1 MGRSTVHY
9 ADNETNNILKRL
21 HNKLRPAGTPV
32 ERVEYI
38 IELLLLRIFEA
49 KLKQDDI
56 FKPLRKIF
64 TGENYRLLFSYI
76 HSLSNGDRILSELN
90 KNIFPF
96 YATILQEARKVI
108 KGNLPQK
115 MQDQLVLME
124 EVFANSNFTN
134 NVKGGVITEV
144 IGLVNDIDEKHI
156 LKTDILGDAIESA
169 LSETGGTKDLGLY
182 RTPDHIRQMM
192 VSMIDPDF
200 TDTVFDPACGT
211 AGFLFDAYDYVIDK
225 SNKTGIYPSADAA
238 NMFYRTGIGGI
249 EYQGRIRKMAAVN
262 MYIRGLNPH
271 NIMQGDSL
279 KMYDPV
285 RNAGSKTVVIANP
298 PFGAERDQP
307 AYPNVWE
314 EYSKESETTV
324 LFVKLMFDYLKKGG
338 RCAVVVSEGFLT
350 WGQGSA
356 CALRRMLLNEATL
369 RAIISLPQ
377 GVFVSKSGQGAKTS
391 ILYFEKGQPADFVW
405 YYKIENDGFSM
416 GTNRK
421 PIEGSQI
428 PELLTLFKEVKQ
440 NIKPE
445 DTPRSFCIDRK
456 QIETLDPQIIER
468 ITTETR
474 EKATERN
481 ALKRSKKIAEL
492 DKKFMANKIDKE
504 GFHEEILQFDSNFE
518 AQVENEI
525 AKAIE
530 KAHTY
535 HFNLQNYR
543 AGDNDK
549 QTEFP
554 MVELK
559 ELITTKTNRISLDN
573 NLIYKQITIKL
584 WGKGVL
590 LRQEIEGKHIKTA
603 GQYVVNGGDFIM
615 SKIDARNGAFGLV
628 PDFLEGAVVTSSF
641 PYFEVNKIKINPRF
655 LEYIVTQPRFYE
667 KINEIVSGATGRRSV
682 EVIDFLQL
690 QIPLPPLE
698 IQNEIVEKIEKQ
710 KEIVEGADAI
720 ILNYEMQLASTENRK
735 EYLLQTI
742 AQVDG
747 SPVKSIDDFL
757 DEKYVGGENIE
768 SGTGRLFNVKTIREA
783 GIIGPSY
790 RFKTGHVVYSKVRP
804 KLQKCFYAEFDG
816 FCSSDIYPLKV
827 NSKLVLPEYLTYIMQ
842 SKFFA
847 DKTESFQI
855 GRSGMPKINREQLSK
870 IKIPLPSLE
879 IQHQIVEKL
888 DRQRTAL
895 ESIYLLKAEAEK
907 RIEGILVEMWEEK
920 PTEAPFAVV
929 QKESDVEENAFL
941 KRKMLATYIINQSLT
956 DIKFGDVKFEKL
968 FFLSEYFA
976 IKRDFGQ
983 MYYVKAAGP
992 YDNKFTYAYFDQIEK
1007 SKWFMRQRRDYQYV
1021 FAAGEKHDKSLKM
1034 YGLFSDDELQC
1045 VDKLITLFKEF
1056 NYEIPEIIATLF
1068 AVWNNRIIKQQ
1079 PISDELLKE
1088 DFLNWDAQKIKY
1100 KDRLDGALE
1109 WMRAEGIVPDGWGKV
1124 IEKTEKKTSKK

>member
-49 KLKQDDI
+49 KLKQDEI

-64 TGENYRLLFSYI
+64 KDENYRLLFSYI

-108 KGNLPQK
+108 KGNLHSK

-144 IGLVNDIDEKHI
+144 IGLINEIDEKYI
-156 LKTDILGDAIESA
+156 LKTDLLGDAIESA

-200 TDTVFDPACGT
+200 TDTIFDPACGT

-225 SNKTGIYPSADAA
+225 SNQTGIYPSSDAA

-262 MYIRGLNPH
+262 MYIRGLNPQ

-279 KMYDPV
+279 KMYDPAH
-285 RNAGSKTVVIANP
+285 NAGSKTVVIANP

-314 EYSKESETTV
+314 EFSKESETTI
-324 LFVKLMFDYLKKGG
+324 LFVKLMFDYLKTGG

-356 CALRRMLLNEATL
+356 CALRKILLTEANL

-391 ILYFEKGQPADFVW
+391 ILYFEKGQPTDFVW
-405 YYKIENDGFSM
+405 YYKIDNDGFSM

-421 PIEGSQI
+421 PIEGNQI
-428 PELLTLFKEVKQ
+428 PELLTLFEEVKQ
-440 NIKPE
+440 GKKPE
-445 DTPRSFCIDRK
+445 DTPRSFCIDRQ
-456 QIETLDPQIIER
+456 QIETLDPQIEER
-468 ITTETR
+468 IANETR
-474 EKATERN
+474 EKTTERN
-481 ALKRSKKIAEL
+481 ALKREKKIAEL
-492 DKKFMANKIDKE
+492 DKKLTAKKISKTVYN
-504 GFHEEILQFDSNFE
+504 EELSQFDSNLE

-543 AGDNDK
+543 VSDDER

-559 ELITTKTNRISLDN
+559 ELITPKANRISLN
-573 NLIYKQITIKL
+573 YGTTYKQITIKL
-584 WGKGVL
+584 YGKGVL
-590 LRQEIEGKHIKTA
+590 LRQEIEGEHIKTA
-603 GQYVVNGGDFIM
+603 GQYIVNEGDFIM
-615 SKIDARNGAFGLV
+615 SKIDARNGAFGIV
-628 PDFLEGAVVTSSF
+628 PDFLDGAVVTSSF
-641 PYFEVNKIKINPRF
+641 PYFSINKSSINTKY
-655 LEYIVTQPRFYE
+655 LEYIVIQPKFYE
-667 KINEIVSGATGRRSV
+667 RINEIVSGATGRRSV
-682 EVIDFLQL
+682 EVTDFLQL

-710 KEIVEGADAI
+710 KQIIEGVEKI
-720 ILNYEMQLASTENRK
+720 IMNYE
-735 EYLLQTI
+735 LLH
-742 AQVDG
+742 
-747 SPVKSIDDFL
+747 KR
-757 DEKYVGGENIE
+757 DEKKDKITIIGDIADVTKLAGFEYTKYITLADEGEIIAI
-768 SGTGRLFNVKTIREA
+768 RAQNVKNEGLKLDNLKYISKKVSNSLLRSKLYKDDVIITFIGA
-783 GIIGPSY
+783 GIG
-790 RFKTGHVVYSKVRP
+790 
-804 KLQKCFYAEFDG
+804 E
-816 FCSSDIYPLKV
+816 SSIIDKDD
-827 NSKLVLPEYLTYIMQ
+827 TYHLAPNVAKITI
-842 SKFFA
+842 K
-847 DKTESFQI
+847 DKTMILPQYLWYLIKSDYVQNQI
-855 GRSGMPKINREQLSK
+855 SAITRTTAQPSLSMKIIRQLQ
-870 IKIPLPSLE
+870 IKIHSLE
-879 IQHQIVEKL
+879 IQRQIVEKL
-888 DRQRTAL
+888 DKQMAAL
-895 ESIYLLKAEAEK
+895 ESVRFLKVEAEK
-907 RIEGILVEMWEEK
+907 RIEEILTCVWKEK
-920 PTEAPFAVV
+920 E
-929 QKESDVEENAFL
+929 
-941 KRKMLATYIINQSLT
+941 
-956 DIKFGDVKFEKL
+956 
-968 FFLSEYFA
+968 
-976 IKRDFGQ
+976 
-983 MYYVKAAGP
+983 
-992 YDNKFTYAYFDQIEK
+992 IEK
-1007 SKWFMRQRRDYQYV
+1007 V
-1021 FAAGEKHDKSLKM
+1021 
-1034 YGLFSDDELQC
+1034 
-1045 VDKLITLFKEF
+1045 
-1056 NYEIPEIIATLF
+1056 
-1068 AVWNNRIIKQQ
+1068 
-1079 PISDELLKE
+1079 
-1088 DFLNWDAQKIKY
+1088 
-1100 KDRLDGALE
+1100 
-1109 WMRAEGIVPDGWGKV
+1109 
-1124 IEKTEKKTSKK
+1124 KK